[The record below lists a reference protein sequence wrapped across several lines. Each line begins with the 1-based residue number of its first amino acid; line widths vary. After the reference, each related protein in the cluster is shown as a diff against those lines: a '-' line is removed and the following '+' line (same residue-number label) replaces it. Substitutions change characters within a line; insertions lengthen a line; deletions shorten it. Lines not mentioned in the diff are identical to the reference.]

1 MMMYSWC
8 FVFGDVLRQM
18 GGDWRSDEWRVERM
32 NSILTDFKWN
42 PKIFRGFC
50 EGEVSLKFPQGK
62 DRKEVENGFNCCG
75 C

>member
-1 MMMYSWC
+1 
-8 FVFGDVLRQM
+8 
-18 GGDWRSDEWRVERM
+18 M
-32 NSILTDFKWN
+32 NSVLTDFKWN